1 MTDMVPS
8 DAFLEMAGRGAN
20 AVEDIME
27 RYTKA
32 PAERAEDHT
41 LVRLMAQQT
50 LCQCELV
57 AAAGQIVKALE
68 DLPEIA
74 RGIRDAAAH

>member
-1 MTDMVPS
+1 
-8 DAFLEMAGRGAN
+8 
-20 AVEDIME
+20 
-27 RYTKA
+27 
-32 PAERAEDHT
+32 
-41 LVRLMAQQT
+41 MAQQT